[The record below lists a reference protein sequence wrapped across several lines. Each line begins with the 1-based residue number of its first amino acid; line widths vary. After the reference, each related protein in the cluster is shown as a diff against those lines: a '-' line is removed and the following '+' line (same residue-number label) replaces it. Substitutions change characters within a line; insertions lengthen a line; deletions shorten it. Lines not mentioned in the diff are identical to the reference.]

1 MSRMDRRMSQI
12 DHELMR
18 RCREG
23 DFGALAEL
31 VDRWDGRV
39 ARVLARLVA
48 SPSEVEDL
56 RQEVFLKVFRARNR
70 YRARGAFST
79 WLYRIV
85 LNVARD
91 AARRRRPEPLGDHE
105 PRATDEPAEQL
116 AEQRE
121 VRRQVAAALETLPE
135 MLREPLVLKHY
146 SELTFAQIAEVTG
159 LPASTVK
166 SRVGAALVRLRRALE
181 RQGISHEELNR

>member
-1 MSRMDRRMSQI
+1 MDRRTSQI

-23 DFGALAEL
+23 DFGALTEL

-39 ARVLARLVA
+39 GRVLARLVA
-48 SPSEVEDL
+48 SPADVDDL
-56 RQEVFLKVFRARNR
+56 RQDVFLRVFRARHR

-91 AARRRRPEPLGDHE
+91 AARRRRPESLGSHE
-105 PRATDEPAEQL
+105 PRAHDEAAETL
-116 AEQRE
+116 AERRE
-121 VRRQVAAALETLPE
+121 LCGQVADALASLPE
-135 MLREPLVLKHY
+135 TLREPLVLKHY
-146 SELTFAQIAEVTG
+146 SELTFAQVAEVSG
-159 LPASTVK
+159 VPVSTVK
-166 SRVGAALVRLRRALE
+166 SRVGAALARLRGTLQ